1 MKLFNKSLVDISVHK
16 YIRSDYKYWAKIK
29 EINFSN
35 YNLLKD
41 IFYIIKG
48 SVQTENYVLDKTS
61 IPYVRISDIELKYGI
76 NLSEAL
82 YLDEDIALPSE
93 KLLKKDDLIVA
104 IIGTVGKVSLAGV
117 AENGTHSNNTVV
129 LRAKKADV
137 NMKFYEKL
145 FQSDYYMKYLLG
157 VVSQKAQPN
166 LQLYDLQN
174 IKLPIVE
181 DSKILSAVSKITPI
195 ENKITDLK
203 KEIKDVQSIVDEILI
218 SKFNIDYKKVEELE
232 SFYHMNKDLNFL
244 VSKNDGVRFS
254 FRFYKGRLI
263 QDLFIN
269 STPCFTKLGNY
280 ILSTQN
286 GWSPQCYDEEL
297 RYQVLGIDA
306 IRADTKLAFCNF
318 KYTNEEKN
326 NINNYFVK
334 EGDFFVSRGNT
345 TDLVALASI
354 ADANVIDRDAIFP
367 DLMIRVEFNKEIN
380 KQYMAYIF
388 NSFIGRLYFK
398 YVTKGKNQTMVK
410 VSEKELKE
418 FYVPIPV
425 LAEQQRIVDKIQ
437 TEIDK
442 QNEIQNRIAKLRRDI
457 DQIIENA
464 IGMEKIKQKETV

>member
-1 MKLFNKSLVDISVHK
+1 MNLFNKSLTDISCHK
-16 YIRSDYKYWAKIK
+16 YIRSDCKYWSKIK
-29 EINFSN
+29 GIDFSK

-41 IFYIIKG
+41 IFYIVKG
-48 SVQTENYVLDKTS
+48 SVQTENYVLGKTL

-76 NLSEAL
+76 NLSEAV
-82 YLDEDIALPSE
+82 YLDEDTLLSKE
-93 KLLKKDDLIVA
+93 KLLKKNDLIVA
-104 IIGTVGKVSLAGV
+104 IIGTVGKVSLAGD

-129 LRAKKADV
+129 LRAKKSNI

-145 FQSDYYMKYLLG
+145 LQSDYYIDYLLG

-181 DSKILSAVSKITPI
+181 ESKIWSAVNKITSI
-195 ENKITDLK
+195 ENQITDLK
-203 KEIKDVQSIVDEILI
+203 KGVKDVKSIVDEVL
-218 SKFNIDYKKVEELE
+218 FCNYDIDYKKVKELA
-232 SFYHMNKDLNFL
+232 SFDHINENLTSL
-244 VSKNDGVRFS
+244 GSRNDGLRFS
-254 FRFYKGRLI
+254 FRFDKGRLI

-269 STPCFTKLGNY
+269 KISCFAKLGNY

-297 RYQVLGIDA
+297 KYQVLGIDA
-306 IRADTKLAFCNF
+306 IRADTKLTFCNF

-326 NINNYFVK
+326 NINHFFVK

-354 ADANVIDRDAIFP
+354 ADANAVERDTIFP

-425 LAEQQRIVDKIQ
+425 LAEQQRIVDEIQ
-437 TEIDK
+437 AEIDK
-442 QNEIQNRIAKLRRDI
+442 QNEIKNRIAALRKHI
-457 DQIIENA
+457 DRIIENA
-464 IGMEKIKQKETV
+464 MSMEKN